1 MLTNQIDRL
10 AAEHYVHIDLPSDK
24 EEDVPTVGEIAK
36 ELRRRME
43 RIEPYE
49 RKTEV
54 GENENEKEKEQ

>member
-1 MLTNQIDRL
+1 M
-10 AAEHYVHIDLPSDK
+10 HIDLPSDK